1 MARPKINPDYH
12 RKNIALTIDPD
23 LLRRARLIAA
33 SKGQSLSRMVEE
45 LLLQCIQKNNE
56 CFVLSSRKE

>member
-23 LLRRARLIAA
+23 LLRRTRLIAA
-33 SKGQSLSRMVEE
+33 SEGKSLSRMVEE
-45 LLLQCIQKNNE
+45 LLLCHLAIAEKITEHQQLNK
-56 CFVLSSRKE
+56 